1 MWKTVLLYINKCYIY
16 ASEDGSKG
24 QMSEREFFFFFVK
37 NKFVLKISKFIS

>member
-1 MWKTVLLYINKCYIY
+1 MLLY

-24 QMSEREFFFFFVK
+24 QMPERQNFLLFVK